1 MKNED
6 ERQEVSSR
14 IHNQIAS
21 STMIQPAA
29 NLSSLFGEVSNL
41 SSSGV
46 PTISSGTMRQLG
58 PIIEAALAEDD
69 GQNQLFEADNNF
81 GCNNQLFAVRNALP
95 TVEAAPMNMFD
106 GYSLHAPVAL
116 GNQYRKVTTVYET
129 DESTDESFGNES
141 GSTVIEAL
149 RRLNLKDVDIE
160 QVGHGSSMAPV
171 NQPSVA
177 PSSASNVR
185 LHLQNRRA
193 AMANQDRAF
202 APVSEIGDSNSEVTP
217 PLIQIATPTSNAPRK
232 KPREES
238 ESNVNTA
245 LRCLNLF
252 DDTETLGHGSSLA
265 LVKYYRPS
273 TQKSEMV
280 RYQAPTTTAPTANQA
295 VSSLALVRYRRPPVE
310 PPSSSVVRYHPQ
322 NPPVNNLRAI
332 EYTVNDLNIA
342 DLDLYEDINSPDT
355 FESSE

>member
-6 ERQEVSSR
+6 ERKEVLPK

-41 SSSGV
+41 SSLGV
-46 PTISSGTMRQLG
+46 PTISSGTMSQLG
-58 PIIEAALAEDD
+58 PIIEAALAEDG
-69 GQNQLFEADNNF
+69 GQNQPFEDENNF
-81 GCNNQLFAVRNALP
+81 GCNNQPFAVRRTLP

-116 GNQYRKVTTVYET
+116 GNQYRKVAIVYET
-129 DESTDESFGNES
+129 DESSDESIGNETE
-141 GSTVIEAL
+141 STVIEAL
-149 RRLNLKDVDIE
+149 RRLNLKDVEIE
-160 QVGHGSSMAPV
+160 QVGHGSSMAPII
-171 NQPSVA
+171 QPSVA

-185 LHLQNRRA
+185 IQPLNRRA
-193 AMANQDRAF
+193 ALPNQDRAF

-217 PLIQIATPTSNAPRK
+217 PIIQIATPTSNAPRK

-238 ESNVNTA
+238 ESKVNTP
-245 LRCLNLF
+245 LRCLSLF
-252 DDTETLGHGSSLA
+252 DDTETLQIGHGSSLA
-265 LVKYYRPS
+265 LVKYYRH
-273 TQKSEMV
+273 
-280 RYQAPTTTAPTANQA
+280 
-295 VSSLALVRYRRPPVE
+295 SSLALVRYRRPPVE
-310 PPSSSVVRYHPQ
+310 PSSSSVVRYHPQ

-332 EYTVNDLNIA
+332 EYTVNNLNIA
-342 DLDLYEDINSPDT
+342 DLGLHEDINSPDT